1 MRRVGNVLEGSCHC
15 IWGEGNDKLIIVS
28 IGEMEG
34 IKGVDDASENISNG
48 KDATQSSTY
57 SSYVASRALNKAHAS
72 LGSLTNNDNPSWW
85 KVDLRG
91 YFNISNITVTAA
103 TYSSWSIYMKN
114 ASVEVMDKDV
124 SLCSDVQVKWCG
136 EVPNTLAVGEEFTF
150 TCNAT
155 FPVRFVRVV
164 QRATSNSLFG
174 IGHVDVQGE
183 GTIKPYRSYYKPSR
197 NKKVSEPFLT
207 TSAMTA
213 GDCGIV
219 CHQHHSCIDFS
230 YSATAPTD
238 ENCLLTDKALSS
250 HHVNDNS
257 WTTYTIT
264 CL

>member
-1 MRRVGNVLEGSCHC
+1 MYGLVVLLCAVLYTSVTRLHN
-15 IWGEGNDKLIIVS
+15 IYVH
-28 IGEMEG
+28 
-34 IKGVDDASENISNG
+34 SENISIG
-48 KDATQSSTY
+48 KDAKQSSTY
-57 SSYVASRALNKAHAS
+57 STYPASMALDKAHAYY
-72 LGSLTNNDNPSWW
+72 GSFTSQDNPSWW
-85 KVDLRG
+85 EVDLRG
-91 YFNISNITVTAA
+91 YFNISNITVTA
-103 TYSSWSIYMKN
+103 TSYSDWYIYMKN
-114 ASVEVMDKDV
+114 AFVEVMDKDV
-124 SLCSDVQVKWCG
+124 SLCSDVQGAWCG
-136 EVPNTLAVGEEFTF
+136 EVPNTLAAGEEFTF

-155 FPVRFVRVV
+155 FPVRFVRVT
-164 QRATSNSLFG
+164 RRSTSGIYLS

-183 GTIKPYRSYYKPSR
+183 GTTKPYRSYYKPSK

-207 TSAMTA
+207 TSAMIA

-230 YSATAPTD
+230 FSATAPTD